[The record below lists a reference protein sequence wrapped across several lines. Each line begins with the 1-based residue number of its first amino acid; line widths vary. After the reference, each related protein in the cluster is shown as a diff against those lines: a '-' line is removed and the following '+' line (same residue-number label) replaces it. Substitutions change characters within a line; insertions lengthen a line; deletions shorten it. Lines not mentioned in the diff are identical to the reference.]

1 MPDSPPPQSTGS
13 SVVKELP
20 PVFTRHQAVVGAALR
35 AELDGRTLPIYDSLR
50 YYMGWADVD
59 GTLTHSPEGKRLRPT
74 LCLLACEAVGGDP
87 ADALPAAV
95 AIEFVHNFSL
105 IHDDIEDGDR
115 TRHHR
120 PTLWVLWGEPTAL
133 VAGNNL
139 LAISDMATQQLRDVG
154 VSTAIKA
161 GHILTERY
169 LSMMEG
175 QYLDIAYEGRTD
187 VTVDEYLMMIERKTG
202 ALIEGAVELGA
213 LVGAGGSS
221 EVVEGLRA
229 VGDDIGRIFQIRDDV
244 LGIWGGPAL
253 GKPIGADITRKKNSL
268 PVVHVLE
275 HARGAQQREL
285 QRIYARDEISAIDVE
300 RVLDAMDGLGT
311 QRWCQGQAETRWNRA
326 RKRLASLQ
334 LSSDATRE
342 FLELGE
348 YLLVRE
354 V

>member
-1 MPDSPPPQSTGS
+1 MSDSHPPQPTGS

-20 PVFTRHQAVVGAALR
+20 PVFTRHQAAIGAALR
-35 AELDGRTLPIYDSLR
+35 AELDGRALPIYDSLR
-50 YYMGWADVD
+50 YYMGWAEVD
-59 GTLTHSPEGKRLRPT
+59 GTLTYGPEGKRLRPT

-87 ADALPAAV
+87 VDALPAAV

-120 PTLWVLWGEPTAL
+120 PTLWVVWGEPTAL
-133 VAGNNL
+133 IAGNNL
-139 LAISDMATQQLRDVG
+139 LAISDMATQRLRDAG
-154 VSTAIKA
+154 VSTAIRA

-213 LVGAGGSS
+213 LIGARGSS

-300 RVLDAMDGLGT
+300 RVLDVMDGLGT

-326 RKRLASLQ
+326 RKRLGSLQ

>member
-1 MPDSPPPQSTGS
+1 MSDSHPPQLTGS

-20 PVFTRHQAVVGAALR
+20 PVFTRHQAAIGAALR
-35 AELDGRTLPIYDSLR
+35 VELDGRALPIYDSLR
-50 YYMGWADVD
+50 YYMGWAEVD
-59 GTLTHSPEGKRLRPT
+59 GTLTYGPEGKRLRPT

-87 ADALPAAV
+87 ANALPVAV
-95 AIEFVHNFSL
+95 AIEFAHNFSL

-120 PTLWVLWGEPTAL
+120 PTLWVVWGEPTAL
-133 VAGNNL
+133 IAGNNL
-139 LAISDMATQQLRDVG
+139 LAISDMATQRLRDAG

-213 LVGAGGSS
+213 LVGARGSS

-300 RVLDAMDGLGT
+300 RVLDVMDGLGT
-311 QRWCQGQAETRWNRA
+311 QRWCQGQAETRWSRA
-326 RKRLASLQ
+326 QKRLGSLQ

>member
-1 MPDSPPPQSTGS
+1 MSDSHPPQPTGS

-20 PVFTRHQAVVGAALR
+20 PVFTRHQAAIGAALR
-35 AELDGRTLPIYDSLR
+35 AELDGRALPIYDSLR
-50 YYMGWADVD
+50 YYMGWAEVD
-59 GTLTHSPEGKRLRPT
+59 GTLTYGPEGKRLRPT

-120 PTLWVLWGEPTAL
+120 PTLWVVWGEPTAL
-133 VAGNNL
+133 IAGNNL
-139 LAISDMATQQLRDVG
+139 LAISDMATQRLRDAG
-154 VSTAIKA
+154 VSTAIRA

-213 LVGAGGSS
+213 LVGARGSS

-300 RVLDAMDGLGT
+300 RVLDVMDGLGT

-326 RKRLASLQ
+326 RKRLGSLQ